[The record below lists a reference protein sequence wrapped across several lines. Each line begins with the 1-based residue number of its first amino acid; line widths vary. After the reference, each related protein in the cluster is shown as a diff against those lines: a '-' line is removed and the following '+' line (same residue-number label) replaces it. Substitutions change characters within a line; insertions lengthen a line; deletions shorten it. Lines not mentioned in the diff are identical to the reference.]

1 MTTRAPASTSHA
13 PLRAR
18 VPLWAA
24 VVGLLVVLVASVL
37 LAVTFGP
44 ADVAV
49 TDVAASVAHH
59 LGLGVEPPER
69 IVDAIVWELRVP
81 RTLTAAV
88 VGAGLALA
96 GAVMQSLTRNPLAD
110 PYLLGLSSGASLG
123 AVGVLVLGVAIALPA
138 AAFVGAL
145 AALALSLA
153 IARAAGALTPTRM
166 VLAGL
171 AVSQLCAAATSVVIF
186 WTATGDSYR
195 EIVTWLLGSV
205 AGADWDAVGLAAVA
219 LLVVGTVL
227 VANARTLD
235 AFAFGDTAAASL
247 GVHVERARWALL
259 AAVALLTGAM
269 VAVSGA
275 IGFVGLV
282 LPHAVR
288 LVLGADHRRLL
299 PAVALVG
306 AVFLVWADTLA
317 RTVFA
322 PRELPVGVVTAL
334 VGVPVFVILLRRR
347 GSWA

>member
-1 MTTRAPASTSHA
+1 MTTTAEGATR
-13 PLRAR
+13 RAR
-18 VPLWAA
+18 VPLA
-24 VVGLLVVLVASVL
+24 VALAGLFVLLVVSVVV
-37 LAVTFGP
+37 AVTFGP
-44 ADVAV
+44 ADVSTAE
-49 TDVAASVAHH
+49 AFASITHH
-59 LGLGVEPPER
+59 LGLPVDAPDR
-69 IVDAIVWELRVP
+69 LTDAIVWELRTP

-88 VGAGLALA
+88 VGAGLGLA

-123 AVGVLVLGVAIALPA
+123 AVAVLVLGLAVALPA

-145 AALALSLA
+145 GALALSLA
-153 IARAAGALTPTRM
+153 IARAAGSLTPTRM

-205 AGADWDAVGLAAVA
+205 AGADWGSVGLAAVA
-219 LLVVGTVL
+219 LVVVGLVL
-227 VANARTLD
+227 LASAPTLD

-247 GVHVERARWALL
+247 GVHVERTRWLLL

-282 LPHAVR
+282 LPHGVR
-288 LVLGADHRRLL
+288 LVLGAPHRRLL
-299 PAVALVG
+299 PAVALTG

-317 RTVFA
+317 RTVFD

-347 GSWA
+347 GSWS

>member
-1 MTTRAPASTSHA
+1 MTTTARRRRAA
-13 PLRAR
+13 
-18 VPLWAA
+18 VPLGVVLAGLA
-24 VVGLLVVLVASVL
+24 VLLVGSVV

-44 ADVAV
+44 ADVS
-49 TDVAASVAHH
+49 AAEAFASIGHH
-59 LGLGVEPPER
+59 LGLPVEVPER
-69 IVDAIVWELRVP
+69 LTDAIVWELRTP

-123 AVGVLVLGVAIALPA
+123 AVAVLVLGFAVALPA
-138 AAFVGAL
+138 AAFIGAL
-145 AALALSLA
+145 GALALSLA
-153 IARAAGALTPTRM
+153 IARSAGSLTPTRM

-205 AGADWDAVGLAAVA
+205 AGADWDSVALAATA
-219 LLVVGTVL
+219 LAVVGVIL
-227 VANARTLD
+227 LASARTLD

-247 GVHVERARWALL
+247 GVHVERTRWLL
-259 AAVALLTGAM
+259 LGAVALLVGAM

-282 LPHAVR
+282 LPHGVR
-288 LVLGADHRRLL
+288 LVLGAPHRRLL
-299 PAVALVG
+299 PAVALLG

-317 RTVFA
+317 RTVFD

-334 VGVPVFVILLRRR
+334 VGVPVFVVLLRRR
-347 GSWA
+347 GSWT

>member
-1 MTTRAPASTSHA
+1 MTVTV
-13 PLRAR
+13 AR
-18 VPLWAA
+18 VPLAGA
-24 VVGLLVVLVASVL
+24 VVGALVLLLASVVLATTL
-37 LAVTFGP
+37 GP
-44 ADVAV
+44 ADITAGE
-49 TDVAASVAHH
+49 ALASIAHH
-59 LGLGVEPPER
+59 LGLGVDPPER
-69 IVDAIVWELRVP
+69 LTDAIVWELRMP

-123 AVGVLVLGVAIALPA
+123 AVAVLVLGLALALPV
-138 AAFVGAL
+138 AAFAGAL
-145 AALALSLA
+145 AALVLSLA
-153 IARAAGALTPTRM
+153 IARAAGSLTPTRM

-171 AVSQLCAAATSVVIF
+171 AVSQACAAATSVVIF

-195 EIVTWLLGSV
+195 EIVTWLLGSLAR
-205 AGADWDAVGLAAVA
+205 AGWDAFVLALVA
-219 LLVVGTVL
+219 LVVVGTAL
-227 VANARTLD
+227 LGSARTLD

-247 GVHVERARWALL
+247 GVHVERTRWFLL

-288 LVLGADHRRLL
+288 LVLGAPHRRLL
-299 PAVALVG
+299 PVVALVG

-317 RTVFA
+317 RTVFD

-334 VGVPVFVILLRRR
+334 VGVPVFVAVLRRR
-347 GSWA
+347 GSWG

>member
-1 MTTRAPASTSHA
+1 MTTTTDATTR
-13 PLRAR
+13 RAR
-18 VPLWAA
+18 VPLSVALAGLA
-24 VVGLLVVLVASVL
+24 VLLVVSVVV
-37 LAVTFGP
+37 AVTFGP
-44 ADVAV
+44 ADV
-49 TDVAASVAHH
+49 TAAEAFASIAHH
-59 LGLGVEPPER
+59 LGLPVDAPDR
-69 IVDAIVWELRVP
+69 LTDAIVWELRTP

-88 VGAGLALA
+88 VGAGLGLA

-123 AVGVLVLGVAIALPA
+123 AVAVLVLGLAVALPA

-153 IARAAGALTPTRM
+153 IARAAGSLTPTRM

-205 AGADWDAVGLAAVA
+205 AGADWGSVGLSAVALVVVGLA
-219 LLVVGTVL
+219 LL
-227 VANARTLD
+227 ASAPTLD

-247 GVHVERARWALL
+247 GVHVERTRWSLL

-282 LPHAVR
+282 LPHGVR
-288 LVLGADHRRLL
+288 LVLGAPHRRLL
-299 PAVALVG
+299 PAVALTG

-317 RTVFA
+317 RTVFD

-334 VGVPVFVILLRRR
+334 VGVPVFVVLLRRR
-347 GSWA
+347 GSWS

>member
-1 MTTRAPASTSHA
+1 M
-13 PLRAR
+13 
-18 VPLWAA
+18 WAA
-24 VVGLLVVLVASVL
+24 IAGLLAALVVSVVV
-37 LAVTFGP
+37 AVTFGP
-44 ADVAV
+44 ADVS
-49 TDVAASVAHH
+49 AAEAFASIAHH
-59 LGLGVEPPER
+59 VGLPVEAPDR
-69 IVDAIVWELRVP
+69 LTDAIVWELRAP

-88 VGAGLALA
+88 VGAGLGLA

-123 AVGVLVLGVAIALPA
+123 AVAVLVLGAAVALPA

-145 AALALSLA
+145 GALALSLA

-205 AGADWDAVGLAAVA
+205 AGADWGSVGLAATA
-219 LLVVGTVL
+219 LAVVGTVL
-227 VANARTLD
+227 LASARTLD

-247 GVHVERARWALL
+247 GVHVERTRWVLL
-259 AAVALLTGAM
+259 GAVALLVGAM

-288 LVLGADHRRLL
+288 LVLGAPHRRLL

-317 RTVFA
+317 RTAFD

-334 VGVPVFVILLRRR
+334 VGVPVFVLLLRRR
-347 GSWA
+347 GSWT

>member
-1 MTTRAPASTSHA
+1 MT
-13 PLRAR
+13 LGG
-18 VPLWAA
+18 LA
-24 VVGLLVVLVASVL
+24 VLLIVSVV

-44 ADVAV
+44 ADV
-49 TDVAASVAHH
+49 TAAEAFASIGHH
-59 LGLGVEPPER
+59 VGLPVEPPER
-69 IVDAIVWELRVP
+69 LTDAIVWELRTP

-123 AVGVLVLGVAIALPA
+123 AVAVLVLGAAVALPT

-205 AGADWDAVGLAAVA
+205 AGADWDSVALAAAALAVVGLV
-219 LLVVGTVL
+219 LLTS
-227 VANARTLD
+227 ARTLD

-247 GVHVERARWALL
+247 GVHVERTRWLL
-259 AAVALLTGAM
+259 LGAVALLVGAM

-288 LVLGADHRRLL
+288 LVLGARHRRLL

-306 AVFLVWADTLA
+306 AVFLVWADALA
-317 RTVFA
+317 RTVFD

-334 VGVPVFVILLRRR
+334 VGVPVFVALLRRR
-347 GSWA
+347 GSWT